1 MSLQVPSTALPNGQ
15 TAGADLTNSNVT
27 ITVAQGRWRKLP
39 ASTLSGNHTC
49 TLSTVGAI
57 AGDEIEITRYDLT
70 ANTYAIIDGGS
81 GTPTLITLAASKLG
95 YVRARF
101 DGANWIL
108 KSFGV
113 Q

>member
-15 TAGADLTNSNVT
+15 SPGADLTNSNVT
-27 ITVAQGRWRKLP
+27 ITVAQGRF
-39 ASTLSGNHTC
+39 
-49 TLSTVGAI
+49 
-57 AGDEIEITRYDLT
+57 
-70 ANTYAIIDGGS
+70 
-81 GTPTLITLAASKLG
+81 
-95 YVRARF
+95 RARF